1 MKFLNL
7 FPFFIALPYLSNTF
21 GWMMTEMGRQPW
33 LVYSK
38 LKTADAIS
46 PNLTAGMV
54 WTSLIGFTLVYGALM
69 AADVY
74 LLVKYARKGAV
85 EDDHGADQLVEQP
98 VLE

>member
-1 MKFLNL
+1 
-7 FPFFIALPYLSNTF
+7 
-21 GWMMTEMGRQPW
+21 
-33 LVYSK
+33 
-38 LKTADAIS
+38 
-46 PNLTAGMV
+46 MV

-85 EDDHGADQLVEQP
+85 EDELGADQLVEQP